1 MAMQNEPSS
10 LSEALLSELK
20 VLSHTIEDDMAR
32 RSKARRVMADI
43 LKALEQNDVDLL
55 ARAVGSQ
62 SAQLAMTYPETVAV
76 LDKLQFDLHRRQ
88 DDRMRDVASHL
99 ESYCRAEGINIK
111 GSWPKFT
118 LDHLLPVEFDR
129 KANRSKVGAVS
140 LQTLKWPAVRDAL
153 VAERRRVWQRPFDAT
168 QFRDALLQ
176 AYRQVERI
184 KPNPVGWV
192 ALEDVYQV
200 LKKSEEQAHPAWR
213 KNGRLAAYYKD
224 ELGADLSLLWDAQAC
239 GRVNPPT
246 IEFSA
251 IRDSRRAFEVLQP
264 DGSIG
269 LYGFLRP
276 REGS

>member
-1 MAMQNEPSS
+1 MQTESSS
-10 LSEALLSELK
+10 LSELLLSELK
-20 VLSHTIEDDMAR
+20 ALSQTIDDDVAR
-32 RSKARRVMADI
+32 RSKARKAMADI

-55 ARAVGSQ
+55 ARVLGTQ
-62 SAQLAMTYPETVAV
+62 SAPLAQIYPETRAV
-76 LDKLQFDLHRRQ
+76 LEKLHFDLHRRQ
-88 DDRMRDVASHL
+88 DDLMRDVASQL
-99 ESYCRAEGINIK
+99 ESYCRDEGITIR

-118 LDHLLPVEFDR
+118 VDHLLPVEFDR
-129 KANRSKVGAVS
+129 KANRSKVGTLS
-140 LQTLKWPAVRDAL
+140 LQTLKWPALLDAL
-153 VAERRRVWQRPFDAT
+153 VAERIRLWRRHFEAT

-176 AYRQVERI
+176 VYHQVERI

-200 LKKSEEQAHPAWR
+200 LKQSEEQAHPAWR

-239 GRVNPPT
+239 GRVKPPT
-246 IEFSA
+246 FEFSA
-251 IRDSRRAFEVLQP
+251 IRDSRRAFEIVQP
-264 DGSIG
+264 DGTVG